1 MSPLE
6 MVAIGFSFDIQKPP
20 MVGFDWLCGQV
31 AMVKVVIKAIKA
43 AGVGLNRN
51 CDCLCCHKLK
61 RNGDI
66 KQERM
71 GKTSE
76 VKNNTKKQEKNSSVG
91 EKNIIIHAKSKTGS
105 HLGLN

>member
-1 MSPLE
+1 MPPLE
-6 MVAIGFSFDIQKPP
+6 MLAIGFSFDIQKPP
-20 MVGFDWLCGQV
+20 MVGFDWMCGQV
-31 AMVKVVIKAIKA
+31 AMVKVVIKAIRA
-43 AGVGLNRN
+43 AGVGLNRS

-76 VKNNTKKQEKNSSVG
+76 VKNNTKKQGKKFKCG
-91 EKNIIIHAKSKTGS
+91 CKITQFFMQKAKQEPT
-105 HLGLN
+105 